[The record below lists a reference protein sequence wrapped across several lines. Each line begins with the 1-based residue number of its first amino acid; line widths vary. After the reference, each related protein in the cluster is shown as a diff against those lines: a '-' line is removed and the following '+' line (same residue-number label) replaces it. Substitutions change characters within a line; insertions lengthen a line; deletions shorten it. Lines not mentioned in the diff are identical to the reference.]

1 MIVPILIGYITQE
14 MTFQSWE
21 IVFSVASTVYVAGNI
36 VYIFTIEGQPQIW
49 NYPKQRSIDQ
59 DETAI
64 E

>member
-49 NYPKQRSIDQ
+49 NYPKRRSIDQ